1 MIGEVRDEAAGVLSR
16 LGGDRVLE
24 GEGECVFQVGQFG
37 GAEFAGIVDQHDGPL
52 AEQVV
57 APVNVLNNPVDRTV
71 AVLATLG
78 LPDVNLRLLVRGVA
92 KHHVDTG
99 LAHVLVHTEVTDLPS
114 GDDVESVGHVRRGT
128 RTSLAPA
135 KEPSSIVTS
144 MTSCDPPIAAYLS
157 HISRATLHS
166 RRSGDAGS

>member
-114 GDDVESVGHVRRGT
+114 GDDVESVGHVRRGHPDFPGAGEGAVQHSHLNDFLRSAHRGLPFPHFT
-128 RTSLAPA
+128 RHTSFSQ
-135 KEPSSIVTS
+135 K
-144 MTSCDPPIAAYLS
+144 
-157 HISRATLHS
+157 R
-166 RRSGDAGS
+166 